1 MAVALLFAMVVGL
14 MMIGVPIAVSLGMS
28 SVLFLLAYSDVSL
41 AAVAQTLFSAF
52 EGHATL
58 LAIPFF
64 ILASTFMSTGGV
76 AARIINFSIACVGHF
91 RGGLAIAGVF
101 ACMMFAALSG
111 SSPATVVAI
120 GSIVIA
126 AMVKA
131 GYSRDFAAGVIC
143 NAGTLGILIPPS
155 IVMVVYAAAVEVSVG
170 RMFLAGIIPGLL
182 AGFML
187 MIAIYVMARIKKMP
201 AGEWV
206 GWGTVA
212 ETFLNA
218 FWGLMLIVIIMVG
231 IYGIPGVTSAIFTP
245 TEAAAVA
252 SVYAFIVSI
261 FIYRDMGMLK
271 SRPWLKDGEKDGMGL
286 GMRVVVFALVGFLFH
301 FMLSSNNA
309 GAFYPR
315 NIGLMVGFGW
325 VAVTL
330 IVGWALVKMPE
341 KRKETATVVISI
353 LGVLPGLFLLY
364 LSVGSVWSGSYE
376 SALTASGIDGLAM
389 VLALIVTVLYSAVAM
404 LFVMLAPMVF
414 VFSLVSSS
422 TRVTEAGYSFA
433 QSLTGGGTAFIRGTG
448 ETAVAFIPSFFHR
461 DTRQALFD
469 AGKLT
474 VTLMFVI
481 ANALILKHV
490 LTDEQIPQQVANAML
505 SYGFGPVMFLVVVN
519 VILLI
524 GGQFM
529 EPSGLLVIV
538 APLVFP
544 IAMELGIDPIHLG
557 IIMVVNMEIGM
568 ITPPVG
574 LNLFVTS
581 GVAGMSMMRVVKAS
595 LPFLAV
601 LFVFLIMITYIPWLS
616 TVIPNAVMGPEVIT
630 K

>member
-1 MAVALLFAMVVGL
+1 MDVFLLFTLVIGFML
-14 MMIGVPIAVSLGMS
+14 IGVPIAVSLGLS
-28 SVLFLLAYSDVSL
+28 STIFLLVYSDSSL
-41 AAVAQTLFSAF
+41 ASVAGTLFEAF
-52 EGHATL
+52 EGHFTL

-76 AARIINFSIACVGHF
+76 AQRIIRFSIACVGHF
-91 RGGLAIAGVF
+91 QGGLAIAGVF

-126 AMVKA
+126 AMRQA
-131 GYSRDFAAGVIC
+131 GYTKEFAAGVIC

-155 IVMVVYAAAVEVSVG
+155 IVMVVYAASVDVSVG

-182 AGFML
+182 AGLML
-187 MIAIYVMARIKKMP
+187 MVTIYVIARIKDMP
-201 AGEWV
+201 KGEWA
-206 GWGTVA
+206 GWSEIGSA
-212 ETFLNA
+212 FRDA
-218 FWGLMLIVIIMVG
+218 FWGLFLVVIIMVG
-231 IYGIPGVTSAIFTP
+231 IYGYMWYSPEQGFYKEAAIFTP

-252 SVYAFIVSI
+252 SVYAFLVAT
-261 FIYRDMGMLK
+261 FIYRDMGPL
-271 SRPWLKDGEKDGMGL
+271 
-286 GMRVVVFALVGFLFH
+286 A
-301 FMLSSNNA
+301 
-309 GAFYPR
+309 
-315 NIGLMVGFGW
+315 
-325 VAVTL
+325 
-330 IVGWALVKMPE
+330 
-341 KRKETATVVISI
+341 ETATRSKR
-353 LGVLPGLFLLY
+353 
-364 LSVGSVWSGSYE
+364 SVFQ
-376 SALTASGIDGLAM
+376 AP
-389 VLALIVTVLYSAVAM
+389 LALLTVWYH
-404 LFVMLAPMVF
+404 P
-414 VFSLVSSS
+414 
-422 TRVTEAGYSFA
+422 
-433 QSLTGGGTAFIRGTG
+433 
-448 ETAVAFIPSFFHR
+448 
-461 DTRQALFD
+461 DTKRALFD

-490 LTDEQIPQQVANAML
+490 LTDEQVPQTIASAML
-505 SYGFGPVMFLVVVN
+505 SAGFGPVMFLVMVN

-544 IAMELGIDPIHLG
+544 IAIELGIDPIHLG

-581 GVAGMSMMRVVKAS
+581 GVAGMPMMAVVRAA

-601 LFVFLIMITYIPWLS
+601 LFVFLIMVTYIPWLS
-616 TVIPNAVMGPEVIT
+616 TMIPNALMGPETIT